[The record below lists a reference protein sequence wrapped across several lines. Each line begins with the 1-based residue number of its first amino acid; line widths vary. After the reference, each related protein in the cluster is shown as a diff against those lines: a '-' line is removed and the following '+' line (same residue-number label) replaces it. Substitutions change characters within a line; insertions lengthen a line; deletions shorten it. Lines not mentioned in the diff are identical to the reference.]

1 MEETP
6 REYASTVIMDKHAKC
21 SSEKVEVPDYVF
33 FLSQSVLFT
42 REDQRYKPTDRQR
55 IKWSKYEA
63 EKALR
68 QIYVTKVKKS
78 IVQCEANIHLA

>member
-6 REYASTVIMDKHAKC
+6 REYASTVIMDKHAKR

-55 IKWSKYEA
+55 IK
-63 EKALR
+63 
-68 QIYVTKVKKS
+68 
-78 IVQCEANIHLA
+78 

>member
-55 IKWSKYEA
+55 IK
-63 EKALR
+63 
-68 QIYVTKVKKS
+68 
-78 IVQCEANIHLA
+78 